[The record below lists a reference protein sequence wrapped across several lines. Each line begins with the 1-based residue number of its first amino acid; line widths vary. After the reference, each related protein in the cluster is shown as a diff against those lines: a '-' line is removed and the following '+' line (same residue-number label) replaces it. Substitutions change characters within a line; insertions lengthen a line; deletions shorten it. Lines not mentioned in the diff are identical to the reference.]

1 MHRHI
6 IISCWKQEQFIGKG
20 FVCLFVFGKG
30 QEKKR
35 TQLTNIRNER
45 GIIIIE
51 FTEIQK
57 TIKEYY
63 EYFYVKKYNL
73 HEVDK
78 FFEQY
83 NLLKLTQD
91 ETENLNKTLH
101 IKGIAFLD

>member
-1 MHRHI
+1 M
-6 IISCWKQEQFIGKG
+6 
-20 FVCLFVFGKG
+20 FVFGKG

-78 FFEQY
+78 FFEKY